1 MQQYESWIHLYEILE
16 QAKMIYSERKITGFL
31 GLGWGGMRCC
41 WQLAKGRFLGVVEM
55 FIILTVGVVTKVTDL
70 SKYRPFL
77 VCKLYFGEKELS

>member
-77 VCKLYFGEKELS
+77 VCKLYFSEKELS